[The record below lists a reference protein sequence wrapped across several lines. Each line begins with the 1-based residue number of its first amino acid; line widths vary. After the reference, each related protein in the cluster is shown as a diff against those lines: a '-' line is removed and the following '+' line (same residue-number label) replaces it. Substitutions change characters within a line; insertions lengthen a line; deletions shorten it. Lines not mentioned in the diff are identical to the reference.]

1 MGSTQGLRG
10 PRAAACPCPRPSQ
23 HRCHQ
28 PSVPGW
34 GTQGTFLELTETA
47 RGWPGA
53 VCRARGQQGTAS
65 PAQSQG
71 TGFCE
76 GEKSAPEGTCWT
88 LRSSCCFSPSLGA
101 NPGTRKETGSPLS
114 PPLWLRS
121 SALPPSPAA
130 LRKER
135 RWRCRAR
142 MRRPAAAHS
151 TPSSTVPQIDGI
163 DPNQPKPARQ
173 EPAQLSS
180 WSRSVPAGSFCF
192 GGSPA
197 SAEM

>member
-1 MGSTQGLRG
+1 MKSWGAARG
-10 PRAAACPCPRPSQ
+10 CRDPTLLLALVPGRPSTDVTN
-23 HRCHQ
+23 
-28 PSVPGW
+28 PLWPGW
-34 GTQGTFLELTETA
+34 GTRGTFLELTETA
-47 RGWPGA
+47 QGWPGA

-101 NPGTRKETGSPLS
+101 NPRTRKEPGSPLS

-121 SALPPSPAA
+121 SALPPGPAA

-142 MRRPAAAHS
+142 MRQPAAAR
-151 TPSSTVPQIDGI
+151 STVP
-163 DPNQPKPARQ
+163 
-173 EPAQLSS
+173 
-180 WSRSVPAGSFCF
+180 
-192 GGSPA
+192 
-197 SAEM
+197 